1 MFCILARLGPSA
13 ISYFASQAMPIGIWC
28 CTLSLRQ
35 VALARLVQLVY
46 LGIFGEFVGYCIRD
60 RFCELHPVGVVSTF
74 LAGVSCSYLPPGGLD
89 HLGYLGQTGHN
100 PDISGI

>member
-35 VALARLVQLVY
+35 VALAIQLVH
-46 LGIFGEFVGYCIRD
+46 LGIR
-60 RFCELHPVGVVSTF
+60 ELRSASSTF
-74 LAGVSCSYLPPGGLD
+74 LPLTVFKD
-89 HLGYLGQTGHN
+89 
-100 PDISGI
+100 